1 MRLWGNRRAALVL
14 SAALI
19 GGFGLLLGV
28 LILAFEEP
36 RQEGGPMTGGSAGG
50 MAGMAMP
57 SVTAGAGGGRA
68 GELAAA
74 HADVEAGRFAQ
85 AVSAYERVLREDM
98 HSVEVLTH
106 LGMALG
112 GVGEVD
118 RGLGYVDRA
127 LAMDPDNLHALW
139 VKAVT
144 LFEAKA
150 QYAESIPVWE
160 RVLALVPEST
170 TDAATARGYVLRAR
184 ERLGG
189 PQRPAPG
196 KGSP

>member
-1 MRLWGNRRAALVL
+1 MRLWGSRRAALVL
-14 SAALI
+14 SAVLI

-28 LILAFEEP
+28 SIVAFVEP
-36 RQEGGPMTGGSAGG
+36 RPEGGPMTGGSAGG

-57 SVTAGAGGGRA
+57 SATAGAGGGRA
-68 GELAAA
+68 GELSAA
-74 HADVEAGRFAQ
+74 HADVEAGRFAE
-85 AVSAYERVLREDM
+85 AVAVYERVLREDM
-98 HSVEVLTH
+98 HNVEALIH

-112 GVGEVD
+112 GVGEAD

-139 VKAVT
+139 IKAVT

-160 RVLALVPEST
+160 RFLALVPASG